1 MRILSTQDL
10 SLEEIS
16 RKLRK
21 PQPKR
26 LDLEGVVRDVMS
38 RVRIRGDRALFEL
51 AEKFDG
57 VKLRSLIVGKE
68 EVREAYG
75 MVDARLLRAVKR
87 AKRNVEKFHRSHV
100 KRRERPIETER
111 GVRVWREFRPIER
124 VGLYIPGGKA
134 AYCSTVLMLA
144 VPARI
149 AGCREVILSTPP
161 SKDGRC
167 DPAVLVAADLCGIE
181 RIYKIGG
188 AQAIAAMAYGTETV
202 PKVYKILGPGN
213 RYVTTAKILVYGV
226 VDIDMPAGPSEL
238 LVIADQSAEP
248 RWIAADLL
256 AQLEHGE
263 DSQGVLVTPSVTL
276 AERVVQEVK
285 GQMNQSSRREIIKES
300 LRNSFAVVVSSLDEA
315 CVIANEYAP
324 EHLGVVARKEAD
336 ILKRIT
342 NAGSVFL
349 GGYASVSLGDYATG
363 ANHTLPTSGFAR
375 VFSPLSTESFG
386 KMIQVQKVTRKGI
399 ENLRET
405 VETLATH
412 EGLEGH
418 KEAIRARFGC

>member
-1 MRILSTQDL
+1 
-10 SLEEIS
+10 
-16 RKLRK
+16 
-21 PQPKR
+21 
-26 LDLEGVVRDVMS
+26 
-38 RVRIRGDRALFEL
+38 
-51 AEKFDG
+51 
-57 VKLRSLIVGKE
+57 
-68 EVREAYG
+68 
-75 MVDARLLRAVKR
+75 
-87 AKRNVEKFHRSHV
+87 
-100 KRRERPIETER
+100 
-111 GVRVWREFRPIER
+111 
-124 VGLYIPGGKA
+124 
-134 AYCSTVLMLA
+134 MLA

-149 AGCREVILSTPP
+149 AGCSEVILSTPP
-161 SKDGRC
+161 WKDGRC
-167 DPAVLVAADLCGIE
+167 HPAVLVAADLCGIE
-181 RIYKIGG
+181 SIYKIGG

-202 PKVYKILGPGN
+202 PKVYKILGPGSP
-213 RYVTTAKILVYGV
+213 YVTTAKILVYGV

-238 LVIADQSAEP
+238 LVIADQGADP

-263 DSQGVLVTPSVTL
+263 DSQGVLVTPSETL

-285 GQMNQSSRREIIKES
+285 GQMNQSSRREIIRES
-300 LRNSFAVVVSSLDEA
+300 VKNSFAVVVRSFDEA
-315 CVIANEYAP
+315 CAIANAYAP
-324 EHLGVVARKEAD
+324 EHLGVVVKKEAD

-405 VETLATH
+405 VETLAMS